1 VAQVS
6 GPSINPIAARAVI
19 DQQASQRTR
28 VGAPRRE
35 GPGTG
40 TRVFSWIVFI
50 LAFLYFFLP
59 LYATFDF
66 SLRAKPSPAELS
78 AGVSP
83 TGVAYAHVLADPKFF
98 GSLLYS
104 FGVGIVTIVVSIGI
118 MVPTAYWVRLRLPFL
133 RPYVELLT
141 LTPFVIPPVILVFG
155 LLRSYGGA
163 PFRLTNSDLGST
175 ALLVAAYVVL
185 SFPYMYRAVD
195 VGLRAI
201 DVQSLTE
208 AAQSLGSGPIR
219 TLITIILPN
228 LRVAL
233 LSGAFLTMAIVI
245 GEYTIAN
252 FLFRPAFGPYLSAL
266 GQNRTYEPAAVAV
279 ISFLLT
285 WLAMGVI
292 GFIGRGSRTRV
303 QIAGAR

>member
-1 VAQVS
+1 MS
-6 GPSINPIAARAVI
+6 GPSINPIAAKATLDAALRAT
-19 DQQASQRTR
+19 A
-28 VGAPRRE
+28 APRRE
-35 GPGTG
+35 GPGRG
-40 TRVFSWIVFI
+40 TRIFSWIVFI

-66 SLRAKPSPAELS
+66 SLRAKANPTEEA
-78 AGVSP
+78 AGVSSFAI
-83 TGVAYAHVLADPKFF
+83 AYAHVLADPKFF
-98 GSLLYS
+98 GSLAYS
-104 FGVGIVTIVVSIGI
+104 FVIGIITIIVSIAI

-163 PFRLTNSDLGST
+163 PFRLTNTDLGSS
-175 ALLVAAYVVL
+175 ALLVAAYVTL

-201 DVQSLTE
+201 DVKSLTE
-208 AAQSLGSGPIR
+208 AAQSLGAGPIK
-219 TLITIILPN
+219 TLVTIILPN

-252 FLFRPAFGPYLSAL
+252 FLFRPAFGPYLSGL
-266 GQNRTYEPAAVAV
+266 GQNKTYEPAAVSV
-279 ISFLLT
+279 ISFALT
-285 WLAMGVI
+285 WLAMGII

>member
-1 VAQVS
+1 MS
-6 GPSINPIAARAVI
+6 GTGGPGFGVRTPEALQSITTSAAGR
-19 DQQASQRTR
+19 
-28 VGAPRRE
+28 PRRE

-40 TRVFSWIVFI
+40 TRIFSWIVFI

-66 SLRAKPSPAELS
+66 SLKAKPTPADVV
-78 AGVSP
+78 AGVDVP
-83 TGVAYAHVLADPKFF
+83 VVAYAHVLADPRFF

-104 FGVGIVTIVVSIGI
+104 FVIGIVTIVVSIAI

-133 RPYVELLT
+133 RPYVEMLT

-155 LLRSYGGA
+155 LLKSYGGA
-163 PFRLTNSDLGST
+163 PFRLTNSDLGSS

-201 DVQSLTE
+201 DVKSLTE
-208 AAQSLGSGPIR
+208 AAQSLGAGPMK
-219 TLITIILPN
+219 TLVQVILPN

-252 FLFRPAFGPYLSAL
+252 FLFRPAFGPFLSLL
-266 GQNRTYEPAAVAV
+266 GQNRTYEPAAVSV

-292 GFIGRGSRTRV
+292 GFIGRGSRTGV

>member
-1 VAQVS
+1 MS
-6 GPSINPIAARAVI
+6 GPSINPIAARATI
-19 DQQASQRTR
+19 DSVLRKADS
-28 VGAPRRE
+28 PRSE
-35 GPGTG
+35 GPGRG
-40 TRVFSWIVFI
+40 TRIFSWIVFI

-66 SLRAKPSPAELS
+66 SLRAKANPTEAA
-78 AGVSP
+78 AGVSSFAI
-83 TGVAYAHVLADPKFF
+83 AYAHVLADPKFF

-104 FGVGIVTIVVSIGI
+104 FAIGVITIIVSIAI

-163 PFRLTNSDLGST
+163 PFRLTNTDLGSS
-175 ALLVAAYVVL
+175 ALLVAAYVTL

-208 AAQSLGSGPIR
+208 AAQSLGAGPIK
-219 TLITIILPN
+219 TLVTIILPN

-266 GQNRTYEPAAVAV
+266 GQNRTYEPAAVSV

-285 WLAMGVI
+285 WFAMGVI

>member
-1 VAQVS
+1 MS
-6 GPSINPIAARAVI
+6 GPSIDPIAARAVI
-19 DQQASQRTR
+19 DSAMSTEPR
-28 VGAPRRE
+28 AAAMPRRE
-35 GPGTG
+35 GPGPG
-40 TRVFSWIVFI
+40 TRIFSWIVFG

-66 SLRAKPSPAELS
+66 SLKARPTPADVT
-78 AGVSP
+78 AGVAEP
-83 TGVAYAHVLADPKFF
+83 VVAYAHVLADPRFF
-98 GSLLYS
+98 GSLVYS
-104 FGVGIVTIVVSIGI
+104 FAIGIVTIVASIAI

-141 LTPFVIPPVILVFG
+141 LTPFVIPPIILVFG
-155 LLRSYGGA
+155 LLRSYGGD
-163 PFRLTNSDLGST
+163 PFRLTNTDLGSS

-201 DVQSLTE
+201 DVRSLTE
-208 AAQSLGSGPIR
+208 AAQSLGAGPIK
-219 TLITIILPN
+219 TLVTIILPN

-252 FLFRPAFGPYLSAL
+252 FLFRPAFGPYLSGL
-266 GQNRTYEPAAVAV
+266 GQNRTYEPAAVSV

-285 WLAMGVI
+285 WFAMGVI

-303 QIAGAR
+303 QVAGAR

>member
-1 VAQVS
+1 
-6 GPSINPIAARAVI
+6 
-19 DQQASQRTR
+19 
-28 VGAPRRE
+28 
-35 GPGTG
+35 
-40 TRVFSWIVFI
+40 
-50 LAFLYFFLP
+50 
-59 LYATFDF
+59 
-66 SLRAKPSPAELS
+66 
-78 AGVSP
+78 
-83 TGVAYAHVLADPKFF
+83 
-98 GSLLYS
+98 
-104 FGVGIVTIVVSIGI
+104 

-155 LLRSYGGA
+155 LLRSYGGD
-163 PFRLTNSDLGST
+163 PFRLTNSDLGSS

-208 AAQSLGSGPIR
+208 AAQSLGAGPLK
-219 TLITIILPN
+219 TLVQVILPN

-252 FLFRPAFGPYLSAL
+252 FLFRPAFGPYLSLL

-279 ISFLLT
+279 ISFGLT
-285 WLAMGVI
+285 WFAMGVI
-292 GFIGRGSRTRV
+292 GFIGRGSRTGV
-303 QIAGAR
+303 QVAGAR